1 MPVTSIATERT
12 PWALSQSR
20 SSCNWPVVVPNTF
33 GRPPAT
39 ETCNCSLPTSMAAA
53 VGSSTGK
60 EGVVMGYYS
69 LGRPHRRA
77 RPGSEKTKSFQ
88 REAKGSP
95 INAPV
100 ASRNQSLQRA
110 ARNRARHSTQ
120 RSRCATL
127 RTSRLLYQVHGPNAC
142 GKNERGLS
150 MNRTRNR
157 VESGCFWLENHVV
170 LAGQLLEQ
178 PLFGLSDFLF

>member
-33 GRPPAT
+33 GRPPAN

-150 MNRTRNR
+150 MNLGCVGQTFLSAGSGDFPGARGRNR
-157 VESGCFWLENHVV
+157 
-170 LAGQLLEQ
+170 GQDC
-178 PLFGLSDFLF
+178 PLNPQ